1 MMHSISPTIEEFRE
15 AREIVESSLS
25 IVEKAFPIERDV
37 IVGIGW
43 DRDDFT
49 EESLDGAS
57 GFASYPNRIELTF
70 NTAAENWRE
79 SLKSS
84 TVHEYAHVWGY
95 EKRGQ
100 ESQKKWEYILEE
112 AFTQHIAKD
121 LVPEYQSPW
130 WTKHNTQEIAT
141 YWDHIKEDE
150 FLEPSEEAG
159 PIFISTEDERYP
171 LGLGY
176 SLSYQLGQELLTEHD
191 LHDFPAL
198 HKEALVRAGNQL
210 YVSD

>member
-1 MMHSISPTIEEFRE
+1 MNRILPTIETFRE
-15 AREIVESSLS
+15 AREIVDNSLS
-25 IVEKAFPIERDV
+25 IADDAFPIERDV
-37 IVGIGW
+37 IVEVGW
-43 DRDDFT
+43 GGDEFII
-49 EESLDGAS
+49 ESLDGAS
-57 GFASYPNRIELTF
+57 GFASYPNRVELKF
-70 NTAAENWRE
+70 NTGAENWRE

-130 WTKHNTQEIAT
+130 WTKHSTQKVAA
-141 YWDHIKEDE
+141 YWDQIKEAEFDE
-150 FLEPSEEAG
+150 ASEEAG
-159 PIFISTEDERYP
+159 PLFINTEDEGYP

-176 SLSYQLGQELLTEHD
+176 SLSYQLGQELLAEHD
-191 LHDFPAL
+191 LYDFPAL
-198 HKEALVRAGNQL
+198 SKEELVKAGDQL
-210 YVSD
+210 YDNY